1 MHAAAAMLV
10 LWVSG
15 ANPFLDEGRRLYDGM
30 LYEKATAQ
38 LRLAAETPTS
48 TKEERRQAVDL
59 LARSLAA
66 QGLIDQAERE
76 YARLLDRDPN
86 APAPADASPK
96 IRAAFQR
103 AKARLYPAD
112 FVSLSQVA
120 ATTASVEV
128 DVVDPWQKVRELT
141 LASSQGG
148 AAFEKQQME
157 YKDGRAGGRFG
168 PLGDAPVRYYVLAQG
183 EQERVLARLGS
194 EEKPLLLPRPEVS
207 TATDETHVPSEAI
220 VTRRIEPAPPP
231 SRTPAWVLGGA
242 AVAAAIAGTAL
253 AVSSNQD
260 VQAAHGAWGSDVKAL
275 NDSARSKALAANISF
290 GGTILFGVG
299 ATYAAL
305 RGP

>member
-1 MHAAAAMLV
+1 M
-10 LWVSG
+10 
-15 ANPFLDEGRRLYDGM
+15 
-30 LYEKATAQ
+30 
-38 LRLAAETPTS
+38 
-48 TKEERRQAVDL
+48 
-59 LARSLAA
+59 
-66 QGLIDQAERE
+66 IDQSERE

-120 ATTASVEV
+120 ATNASVEV
-128 DVVDPWQKVRELT
+128 DVVDPWQKVSELT
-141 LASSQGG
+141 LASSQGSG
-148 AAFEKQQME
+148 TFEKQRME
-157 YKDGRAGGRFG
+157 YKDGRASGRFG
-168 PLGDAPVRYYVLAQG
+168 SLADAPVRYYVLAQG

-194 EEKPLLLPRPEVS
+194 EEKPLLLPRPEV
-207 TATDETHVPSEAI
+207 ATVPAETQVPAEALI
-220 VTRRIEPAPPP
+220 TRRVQPLPP
-231 SRTPAWVLGGA
+231 SRTPAWILGGA

-260 VQAAHGAWGSDVKAL
+260 VQAAHGAWASDVKAL

-290 GGTILFGVG
+290 GGAILCGAG
-299 ATYAAL
+299 ATYAAV

>member
-1 MHAAAAMLV
+1 MSAAAAMLV

-38 LRLAAETPTS
+38 LRLAAEAPTS
-48 TKEERRQAVDL
+48 TREERRQAVDL

-66 QGLIDQAERE
+66 QGLNDQSERE

-128 DVVDPWQKVRELT
+128 DVLDPWQKVRQLT
-141 LASSQGG
+141 LESSQGSG
-148 AAFEKQQME
+148 AFEKQRME
-157 YKDGRAGGRFG
+157 YKDGRASGRFG
-168 PLGDAPVRYYVLAQG
+168 TLRDAPVRYCVLAQG
-183 EQERVLARLGS
+183 EEDRVLARLGS
-194 EEKPLLLPRPEVS
+194 EEKPLLLPRPESDTTV
-207 TATDETHVPSEAI
+207 AETQVPSEAI
-220 VTRRIEPAPPP
+220 ITRHLERVPP

-242 AVAAAIAGTAL
+242 AVAAVIAGTAF
-253 AVSSNQD
+253 AVSSNHD
-260 VQAAHGAWGSDVKAL
+260 VQAAHGAYGSDVKAL
-275 NDSARSKALAANISF
+275 NDSAWSKALGANLSF
-290 GGTILFGVG
+290 GGAILCGAG

-305 RGP
+305 RGR